1 MPELEAVISM
11 MRAALHFKFTHLKWN
26 RPLSISSLQCSGCSA
41 VREAFNFKIACAS
54 FCPGNRLFSYLCLSV
69 MAMLSLRARG
79 TAPGARVHRGN
90 CPPCTFRFSSPLIHP
105 LHFPNSPKSTF
116 AEPGKCFRCKTA
128 GYLLLYMYIQQK
140 IGVSICKVK

>member
-1 MPELEAVISM
+1 MT
-11 MRAALHFKFTHLKWN
+11 RAALHFKFTHLKWN

-79 TAPGARVHRGN
+79 TVPGARVHRGN
-90 CPPCTFRFSSPLIHP
+90 CPPCGFRLSFHLSTRCISLIHP
-105 LHFPNSPKSTF
+105 SLPLQNQVNVFVAKQPDI
-116 AEPGKCFRCKTA
+116 C
-128 GYLLLYMYIQQK
+128 Y
-140 IGVSICKVK
+140 SICIYNKK